1 MSSDHDVS
9 PGNLPDLGFIREG
22 IDIAANRRCR
32 DTEQL
37 GKISDGLRVPQ
48 RTQMVDNVSASGSC
62 RRARLFGCC
71 AHGVLIGDVVWLIQF
86 EDRL

>member
-1 MSSDHDVS
+1 
-9 PGNLPDLGFIREG
+9 
-22 IDIAANRRCR
+22 
-32 DTEQL
+32 L